1 MRAYTLSLSPSLPH
15 SWKKKY
21 IKSYMFHARKISNIS
36 VVNYRETPHAC
47 LHMHGYVKPCYLN
60 RTYIFGNVCARL
72 MNLVVMHLLEN

>member
-21 IKSYMFHARKISNIS
+21 IKSYLFHARKISNIS

-47 LHMHGYVKPCYLN
+47 LRMSREATRFKSYV
-60 RTYIFGNVCARL
+60 YIR
-72 MNLVVMHLLEN
+72 